1 MPVVVI
7 QVQGGVIAEAT
18 TDLEGVD
25 LIVIDEDEKVIHRS
39 VPLAVV
45 PDPRE
50 IVGEALVSGYED
62 LDEEVDNG

>member
-1 MPVVVI
+1 MPVIVV

-25 LIVIDEDEKVIHRS
+25 LIVIDEDEKVVHRS
-39 VPLAVV
+39 VPLVV
-45 PDPRE
+45 AENPRE

-62 LDEEVDNG
+62 LDEEVE

>member
-1 MPVVVI
+1 MPVIVV

-39 VPLAVV
+39 VPLVV
-45 PDPRE
+45 AENPRE
-50 IVGEALVSGYED
+50 IVGEALVSGFED
-62 LDEEVDNG
+62 LDEEVDND

>member
-1 MPVVVI
+1 MPVIVV

-39 VPLAVV
+39 VPLVV
-45 PDPRE
+45 QPDPRE
-50 IVGEALVSGYED
+50 IVGEALVSGFED
-62 LDEEVDNG
+62 LDEEVE

>member
-1 MPVVVI
+1 MPVIVI

-18 TDLEGVD
+18 TDLDGLD
-25 LIVIDEDEKVIHRS
+25 LVVIDEDEKVIHRS
-39 VPLAVV
+39 VPLVV
-45 PDPRE
+45 SPDPRE